1 MEEVKKMTCIAC
13 PQGCA
18 LSVKPNGEEFT
29 TIVDV
34 KVNKV
39 KRRKGW
45 SQTAYGWE
53 PDGKDI
59 VIFTKYFRHPSD
71 ARKEAKN
78 IDPEAEYLD

>member
-1 MEEVKKMTCIAC
+1 MKNAIWREHKDFKTYRFQVHGKEMI
-13 PQGCA
+13 
-18 LSVKPNGEEFT
+18 
-29 TIVDV
+29 
-34 KVNKV
+34 NKV

-78 IDPEAEYLD
+78 IDPEAEYKD